1 MLKMVVMTVMMMMM
15 MMVAKRTNP
24 AISGVVVPRTN
35 QAWISSA
42 HGVVDE
48 DLDHDE
54 GDDIYIIMQCLSRK
68 IITSFWESPVT
79 T

>member
-1 MLKMVVMTVMMMMM
+1 MVVMTVMMVVMVM

-48 DLDHDE
+48 DLEHDE
-54 GDDIYIIMQCLSRK
+54 EDD
-68 IITSFWESPVT
+68 
-79 T
+79 

>member
-1 MLKMVVMTVMMMMM
+1 MMMMMMTVMMMGT

-54 GDDIYIIMQCLSRK
+54 EDD
-68 IITSFWESPVT
+68 
-79 T
+79 

>member
-1 MLKMVVMTVMMMMM
+1 MLIIVVMTVMMVVMTV

-54 GDDIYIIMQCLSRK
+54 EDD
-68 IITSFWESPVT
+68 
-79 T
+79 

>member
-1 MLKMVVMTVMMMMM
+1 MMVVMTVMMMVMV
-15 MMVAKRTNP
+15 MVAKRTNP

-48 DLDHDE
+48 DLDHDDE
-54 GDDIYIIMQCLSRK
+54 ED
-68 IITSFWESPVT
+68 
-79 T
+79 

>member
-1 MLKMVVMTVMMMMM
+1 MTVMMVVMTVM

-48 DLDHDE
+48 DIDHDKE
-54 GDDIYIIMQCLSRK
+54 ED
-68 IITSFWESPVT
+68 
-79 T
+79 

>member
-1 MLKMVVMTVMMMMM
+1 MLIMVVMTVMMMMMMM

-54 GDDIYIIMQCLSRK
+54 EDD
-68 IITSFWESPVT
+68 
-79 T
+79 

>member
-1 MLKMVVMTVMMMMM
+1 MLIMVVITVVM

-48 DLDHDE
+48 DLDHDDE
-54 GDDIYIIMQCLSRK
+54 ED
-68 IITSFWESPVT
+68 
-79 T
+79 